1 MRKIKHSKI
10 KNTGLIFELL
20 VRQVAVETMNNSKM
34 KSLNILNRHFKKNT
48 ELAKELK
55 LYQSLQNDTF
65 TNESHAVKFVDA
77 VISAYKNLNEKALKR
92 EKYNLIREV
101 KDNFEL
107 ESFFKSR
114 VTNYKLHASIYNI
127 FEHAEADNPSSY
139 LRNKFVVLEHVQTK
153 KAAGEPKNKLMQEDK
168 DIQILASKILIDKF
182 NKKYSNLSTPQKRIL
197 KEYINNVTN
206 SEKLKV
212 YIINETHNIRKEL
225 ESLKTV
231 IPSKVVR
238 IKINEVSR
246 LLTTLSKKH
255 ITEDKDIV
263 TMLRYYELITE
274 LKKYKDDK

>member
-77 VISAYKNLNEKALKR
+77 VISAYKNLNEKSLKR